1 MEQAN
6 LSGYSIAT
14 TFYATTM
21 PLHVDNLAEAIQ
33 ELARQTARRSRQGH
47 LERARG
53 LLRELQAAA
62 LQERIDQVKERVPWL
77 VARPTNEP
85 PGATFPLPERPENHT
100 VIATDGSHMAP
111 DRHSPVRFIV
121 LNIGR
126 VRIHYGARAWAHL
139 SSRGVFWYRDEDLH
153 VADTDDVLHPIEGAL
168 LGTVMALHE
177 LEALADEAQNAEY
190 PGIALRDGSLI
201 FWHMQNEDPKLQ
213 AALLP
218 QITRA
223 LRRFHDMGIPVA
235 SYISYPGARDLVNS
249 LRVWLCGSC
258 ARQGDCTQCR
268 ECDEEAGS
276 LCTHLRPVRD
286 RELFMGYLH
295 PGERSAIFESSSAL
309 QEKYRDDT
317 GMDHRIQFFYV
328 HTGTEI
334 ARVEA
339 PRWVMET
346 PSYRDL
352 VHALVVDQ
360 CRRGHGYPPALQE
373 AHEQA
378 VITTEDRRMIEV
390 LVEQALAR
398 MGIPYVRSMKDWSK
412 RVRGI

>member
-1 MEQAN
+1 
-6 LSGYSIAT
+6 
-14 TFYATTM
+14 M

-33 ELARQTARRSRQGH
+33 ALAQQTAQRTRAGH
-47 LERARG
+47 LERARA
-53 LLRELQAAA
+53 LLRHLDPAA
-62 LQERIDQVKERVPWL
+62 LQKRIDQVKDRVPWL
-77 VARPTNEP
+77 VARPTDEP
-85 PGATFPLPERPENHT
+85 PGATFPLPDVPTNHT
-100 VIATDGSHMAP
+100 VVATDGSHMAP

-126 VRIHYGARAWAHL
+126 VRLQYGKHPQAHL
-139 SSRGVFWYRDEDLH
+139 SSQGAFWYREEDLH
-153 VADTDDVLHPIEGAL
+153 VEDRSGVQHPIEGPL
-168 LGTVMALHE
+168 LGTVMALRE
-177 LEALADEAQNAEY
+177 LEVLADEAGEAS
-190 PGIALRDGSLI
+190 PPAVALRDGSLI
-201 FWHMQNEDPKLQ
+201 FWPLQNEDPKLQ
-213 AALLP
+213 DVLLP
-218 QITRA
+218 RITRA

-258 ARQGDCTQCR
+258 ARLGDCTSCQ
-268 ECDEEAGS
+268 ECDEEAQE
-276 LCTHLRPVRD
+276 LCTHLRPTRD
-286 RELFMGYLH
+286 REVLLGYLR

-309 QEKYRDDT
+309 QEKYTDEA

-328 HTGTEI
+328 HTGEEI

-346 PSYRDL
+346 PAYRNL
-352 VHALVVDQ
+352 VHALVIDQ

-398 MGIPYVRSMKDWSK
+398 VGLPYVRSMKDWSK